1 MSLCEVRIPTYK
13 RPALLKRAL
22 TSLVEQSYPNW
33 QAIVLDDSPDRE
45 AQQIVEDFEDDR
57 ILYKANQ
64 KNLGG
69 VRNIDSAFSSTGDF
83 GGTYAFV
90 LEDDNY
96 LFPDF
101 IAENIHS
108 IEKNQVGIVLRNQ
121 EFRIEK
127 DGISTITGETTR
139 GLWFEQ
145 GSYDPFQIRARLFF
159 NESIS
164 NGGLFWH
171 TGKIKSN
178 LQVGPEVVQFPYQEL
193 IRALL
198 IKEPIYFEAK
208 PLCVFTGFHQEE
220 NEHSQQPIDKI
231 NKLYRSFMGAPNH
244 NRGTQAIHKYLID
257 TYGSTIIQEAQ
268 KLAIKNDRERT
279 LERHLIS
286 ALYLNYDFK
295 QTSRLEITQYLLKY
309 SLRYYLFEDPFK
321 DFLPSI

>member
-45 AQQIVEDFEDDR
+45 AQQIVEDFEDGR

-69 VRNIDSAFSSTGDF
+69 VKNIDSAFSSTGYF

-101 IAENIHS
+101 IAENIYS
-108 IEKNQVGIVLRNQ
+108 IEKNQVGIILRNQ

-127 DGISTITGETTR
+127 DGNSVTTGETTR

-198 IKEPIYFEAK
+198 IKELIYFEAK

-220 NEHSQQPIDKI
+220 KNQQPVDKI
-231 NKLYRSFMGAPNH
+231 NKMYRSFMGAPKH
-244 NRGTQAIHKYLID
+244 NRGTQAILKYLID
-257 TYGSTIIQEAQ
+257 IYGSAIIQEAQ
-268 KLAIKNDRERT
+268 KLAITNDRQRT
-279 LERHLIS
+279 LERQLLN

-295 QTSRLEITQYLLKY
+295 QINRLGIIQYLTKY
-309 SLRYYLFEDPFK
+309 SLRYYLFADPFK
-321 DFLPSI
+321 NFLASI